1 MEKKAVGQTASVGV
15 QIGVRRTLALSPEEA
30 WNSLM
35 SESGL
40 RLWLGTLATVS
51 IEPKHRFE
59 SAEGIS
65 GELRIVKPF
74 QQIRLTWKKKE
85 WQKPSTLQI
94 RFLSKT
100 AGKTTISFHQEN
112 LSDLR
117 VREEMKL
124 HWEAVLEKIKERH
137 A

>member
-1 MEKKAVGQTASVGV
+1 MDGKAVGQTATVGV
-15 QIGVRRTLALSPEEA
+15 QIGVRRTFAVSSEDA
-30 WNSLM
+30 WNDLM

-40 RLWLGTLATVS
+40 RLWLGTFTTLS

-59 SAEGIS
+59 SAEGIT
-65 GELRIVKPF
+65 GEFRIVKPF

-94 RFLSKT
+94 RFLSGVV
-100 AGKTTISFHQEN
+100 GKTTISFHQEN

-117 VREEMKL
+117 VREEMKR